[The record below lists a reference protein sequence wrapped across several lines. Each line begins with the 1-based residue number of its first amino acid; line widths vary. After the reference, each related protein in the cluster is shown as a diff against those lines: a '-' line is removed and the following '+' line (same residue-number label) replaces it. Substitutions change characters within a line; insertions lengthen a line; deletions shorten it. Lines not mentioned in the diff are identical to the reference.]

1 MALFYLKNEQ
11 ITLAVESRGAEMKS
25 LKSNETGLEYLW
37 QADPAFWGRTSP
49 ILFPVVGKY
58 KDNTTYY
65 KDKTIT
71 LSQHG
76 FARDSEF
83 SLVSQT
89 EDTIWFCLKDS
100 EETLEK
106 YPFRFELYAG
116 YQIIK
121 NSVKVMWKVKNPDV
135 STLHFSIGAH
145 PAFHCPLHDGEDMAD
160 YSFFFDTKEPLLSRM
175 VGKDGF
181 IAEETISFDTED
193 GMLPI
198 TKNLFDYNTMI
209 FEDGQ
214 THRVS
219 LLTPEGT
226 EYVAVSFT
234 APLVG
239 IWTPVE
245 KNAPFVCIEP
255 WYGRSDRS
263 LFNQRLAEREYGQ
276 KLEYNEV
283 FEADYTIEVM

>member
-1 MALFYLKNEQ
+1 MSLFILKNEQ
-11 ITLAVESRGAEMKS
+11 ITLAVESHGAEMKS
-25 LKSNETGLEYLW
+25 LKSNETGMEYLW

-65 KDKTIT
+65 EDKTIN

-83 SLVSQT
+83 TVVSQT
-89 EDTIWFCLKDS
+89 EDTIWLCLKDN
-100 EETLEK
+100 EKTFAK
-106 YPFRFELYAG
+106 YPFQFELYAG
-116 YQIIK
+116 YQIIE
-121 NSVKVMWKVKNPDV
+121 NSVKVMWKVKNPDAR
-135 STLHFSIGAH
+135 TLYFSIGAH
-145 PAFHCPLHDGEDMAD
+145 PAFNCPLHDSEDMAD

-175 VGKDGF
+175 VGQDGF
-181 IAEETISFDTED
+181 IAEGTITFDTKD
-193 GMLPI
+193 GKLPI

-214 THRVS
+214 THRIA
-219 LLTPEGT
+219 LLTPEEK
-226 EYVAVSFT
+226 EYVVVSFS

-263 LFNQRLAEREYGQ
+263 LFNQQLAEREYGQ

-283 FEADYTIEVM
+283 FEADYTIEVK

>member
-1 MALFYLKNEQ
+1 MSLFILKNEQ
-11 ITLAVESRGAEMKS
+11 ITLAVESHGAEMKS

-37 QADPAFWGRTSP
+37 QADPVFWVRTSP

-65 KDKTIT
+65 EDKTIT

-83 SLVSQT
+83 TLVSQT
-89 EDTIWFCLKDS
+89 EDTIWLCLKDD
-100 EETLEK
+100 EK
-106 YPFRFELYAG
+106 
-116 YQIIK
+116 
-121 NSVKVMWKVKNPDV
+121 
-135 STLHFSIGAH
+135 TFSK
-145 PAFHCPLHDGEDMAD
+145 
-160 YSFFFDTKEPLLSRM
+160 Y
-175 VGKDGF
+175 
-181 IAEETISFDTED
+181 
-193 GMLPI
+193 
-198 TKNLFDYNTMI
+198 
-209 FEDGQ
+209 
-214 THRVS
+214 
-219 LLTPEGT
+219 
-226 EYVAVSFT
+226 

-245 KNAPFVCIEP
+245 KDAPFVCIEP

-263 LFNQRLAEREYGQ
+263 LFNQQLAEREYGQ